1 MFPICIILGSAN
13 DSLNLYGMAEHKPD
27 PSSNPLMYG
36 GILPQEEMLSVG
48 RKHKKLMIGI
58 PKEDQQIEQRMP
70 LTPEAVEVLV
80 GEGHEVHIE
89 TKAGEGSR
97 YTDNDYSEC
106 GGFITETRKEIFAAD
121 IILKVSPLETDEIEM
136 LAGNQVV
143 ISSVHQ
149 NQLTEEYI
157 RGMMQKKIT
166 AVAFDSI
173 KDEYGCLPFVDSM
186 SAISGISAIIMA
198 GEYLSNHHGGK
209 GVMLG
214 GISGITPTEVV
225 IIGAG
230 TAAEFAARA
239 ALGLGAFVKVFD
251 NSPHNLEQLQQS
263 LGRRLHTSIFHPK
276 VLRRTLKS
284 ADVLIGT
291 MQLQDKGP
299 RYFVTEEMVR
309 EMKKG
314 SVIIDLSIDQ
324 GGCIE
329 TSEYRSLLDP
339 VYTRYDVIH
348 FCVPNMP
355 SRVARTASI
364 ALSNLLYPILISMAA
379 SGGFI
384 PFLKANTGVRSGVY
398 MFNGIL
404 TNEYIGNRLGLP
416 SKDIDLL
423 MAAF

>member
-1 MFPICIILGSAN
+1 
-13 DSLNLYGMAEHKPD
+13 MAEQKPD

-36 GILPQEEMLSVG
+36 GILPQEEMLAIG
-48 RKHKKLMIGI
+48 RKQKKLIIGI
-58 PKEDQQIEQRMP
+58 PRENHQIEQRMP

-80 GEGHEVHIE
+80 SKGHEVYIE
-89 TKAGEGSR
+89 TKAGEGAR
-97 YTDNDYSEC
+97 YTDTDYSEC
-106 GGFITETRKEIFAAD
+106 GGFITDNRQKIFSTD
-121 IILKVSPLETDEIEM
+121 IVLKVSPLEPAEIE
-136 LAGNQVV
+136 LLTGNQVV
-143 ISSVHQ
+143 ISSVHMSH
-149 NQLTEEYI
+149 LSETYI
-157 RGMMQKKIT
+157 KGMISHKIT
-166 AVAFDSI
+166 AIAFDHI
-173 KDEYGCLPFVDSM
+173 KDEYDCYPFVQSM
-186 SAISGISAIIMA
+186 SAISGISSIIMA
-198 GEYLSNHHGGK
+198 GEYLSNHSGGK

-239 ALGLGAFVKVFD
+239 ALGFGAFVKVFD
-251 NSPHNLEQLQQS
+251 NSPHNLEKLQQN
-263 LGRRLHTSIFHPK
+263 LGQRLHTSIFHPN
-276 VLRRTLKS
+276 VLRKALKS

-291 MQLQDKGP
+291 MLLPEKGP
-299 RYFVTEEMVR
+299 RYFITEDMVR

-329 TSEYRSLLDP
+329 TSEFRTLLDP
-339 VYTRYDVIH
+339 MYIRHDVIH

-364 ALSNLLYPILISMAA
+364 ALSNILSPLLVSLAN
-379 SGGFI
+379 SGGFK
-384 PFLKANTGVRSGVY
+384 PFIKANMGARSGVY
-398 MFNGIL
+398 LYNGIL
-404 TNEYIGNRLGLP
+404 TNEYIGNRFDLP

>member
-1 MFPICIILGSAN
+1 MV
-13 DSLNLYGMAEHKPD
+13 EQKPD

-48 RKHKKLMIGI
+48 RKHKKLVIGI
-58 PKEDQQIEQRMP
+58 PKEDQQIEQRTP

-80 GEGHEVHIE
+80 GDGHEVHIE

-97 YTDNDYSEC
+97 YTNTDYSEC
-106 GGFITETRKEIFAAD
+106 GGFITETRKDIFTSD
-121 IILKVSPLETDEIEM
+121 IILKVSPLIPDEIEM

-149 NQLTEEYI
+149 NHLTEEYI
-157 RGMMQKKIT
+157 KGMMQKKIT

-251 NSPHNLEQLQQS
+251 NSPHSLEQLQQN

-276 VLRRTLKS
+276 VLRRALKS
-284 ADVLIGT
+284 ADLLIGT
-291 MQLQDKGP
+291 VQLQDKGP
-299 RYFVTEEMVR
+299 RYFVTEDMVR

-329 TSEYRSLLDP
+329 TSEYRTLLDP
-339 VYTRYDVIH
+339 VYTLHDVIH

-364 ALSNLLYPILISMAA
+364 ALSNLLYPILFSMAA

-384 PFLKANTGVRSGVY
+384 PFLKANMGVRAGIY

-404 TNEYIGNRLGLP
+404 TNEYIGSRLGLP